1 MNLSPLVSIIIPN
14 YNHST
19 FLVQRLES
27 VFNQTFQDFEVI
39 LLDDKSTDDSVA
51 ILEQYVNHPK
61 VSCCVF
67 NEINSGNTF
76 VQWSKGIDLAKGKL
90 IWIAESDDFCELNFL
105 EEVVKPLLND
115 KEVVMSYCQSNKVDE
130 NNNITGNW
138 ISYTQNLDSQ
148 NLFLD
153 NFTMQ
158 GNLFIEQFLIDRNVI
173 PNVSAVVFKKTAIKN
188 ECYLSI
194 DPEFRYC
201 GDWMLYLKLIVNYK
215 IAFIAE
221 SLNHFRYH
229 SSSVI
234 ANALKSENR
243 IRIIDI
249 DFNMRKVLMQF
260 IREQDVLDSS
270 YNGIKRRNVNVIRVL
285 KHEKALLLIRSS
297 KKIKGYLL
305 MLTVFDIY
313 CEKYNIRKRIRIKIS
328 NFLK

>member
-1 MNLSPLVSIIIPN
+1 MNLLISVIVPNFNHEKYLALRLDSI
-14 YNHST
+14 
-19 FLVQRLES
+19 
-27 VFNQTFQDFEVI
+27 FNQTYSNFEVI
-39 LLDDKSTDDSVA
+39 LLDDYSTDNSRK
-51 ILEQYVNHPK
+51 ILAEYAKNEK
-61 VSCCVF
+61 VTHCIF

-76 VQWSKGIDLAKGKL
+76 VQWSKGIGLAKGEL

-105 EEVVKPLLND
+105 EEVVKPLLDD

-130 NNNITGNW
+130 NNNVTGNW

-148 NLFLD
+148 NMFLD

-188 ECYLSI
+188 DDYLSI

-201 GDWMLYLKLIVNYK
+201 GDWMLYFKLIVNCK
-215 IAFIAE
+215 IAFIAA

-260 IREQDVLDSS
+260 ISQQDIFVSS
-270 YNGIKRRNVNVIRVL
+270 YKKIKRRNTNVIRVL

-297 KKIKGYLL
+297 NKIKGYLL
-305 MLTVFDIY
+305 MLTVFDVY
-313 CEKYNIRKRIRIKIS
+313 CKKYNIRKKIRMKIR